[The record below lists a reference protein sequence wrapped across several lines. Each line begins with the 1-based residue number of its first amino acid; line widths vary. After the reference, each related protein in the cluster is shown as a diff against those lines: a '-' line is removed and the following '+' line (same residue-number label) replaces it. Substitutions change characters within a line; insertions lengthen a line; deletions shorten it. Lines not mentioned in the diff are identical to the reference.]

1 MKRTPVHSSMIASVG
16 YDPQEQI
23 LEVEFV
29 HNGLLYEYFDVP
41 VTEYHNLMK
50 AASKGN
56 YLQTCIAG
64 TYGYGRVSKP
74 AKGARAGQPAP
85 TLQSFSGSYV
95 LHGLLDAA
103 GQLIDAEGKTTL
115 QIEPDGGGN
124 FQLGRV
130 RGRIRG
136 EVTQREGKPAYRFR
150 WQGKDDQAGASGD
163 GWLILDAAD
172 EAEGE
177 ISFFDGDDCYF
188 RARKAEEKS

>member
-16 YDPQEQI
+16 YDQQEKI

-29 HNGLLYEYFDVP
+29 HNGLIYEYFDVP
-41 VTEYHNLMK
+41 FTEYHNLMK

-56 YLQTCIAG
+56 YLQKCIAS

-74 AKGARAGQPAP
+74 TQGARAVQPAP
-85 TLQSFSGSYV
+85 TLQRFSGSYI
-95 LHGLLDAA
+95 LDGLLDAA
-103 GQLIDAEGKTTL
+103 GQPIDAEGKTTL
-115 QIEPDGGGN
+115 QIGADGQGD

-136 EVTQREGKPAYRFR
+136 EVTQRDGKPAYRFR
-150 WQGKDDQAGASGD
+150 WQGRDDYAGASGD
-163 GWLILDAAD
+163 GWLVLHGDD

-177 ISFFDGDDCYF
+177 ISFLDGDDCSF
-188 RARKAEEKS
+188 RARKTGENN